1 MAISVADNFLYQGKK
16 PLDARIL
23 FETISAM
30 VNMPGAVLYD
40 GCLGYVK
47 ADKKYYTYNSTN
59 TTDASL
65 GKWRELETG
74 GGEGG
79 VVEGYYYNN
88 KFYEESTHTTE
99 ITGVQGYLYISV
111 DNEQIYRFNGTNFIA
126 LTSKPDT
133 VLYQPAGTVTFANL
147 PALGASVLG
156 FVYDVSDD
164 FTTTADFVEGAGK
177 KYGAH
182 TDVAVVNIGTK
193 ANPVYKFNVFVG
205 AVGQYT
211 QKAILPTASADEVG
225 NIYQFVGTT
234 DLSYTNGYFYQCI
247 EDPDNVGSY
256 IWIQKNVQ
264 PASSGSG
271 GLTKAITAAV
281 DVGGISK
288 NDSFAKDTAFTDMWD
303 ALLNPTLYPTF
314 TAPLASLSYS
324 LDNSGYYKVGATV
337 SAKTATLSYNAG
349 AITLDGVKQNDRGG
363 AATKYTVTTTG
374 AATEYSDSST
384 SSGSF
389 NVSALTRATKGT
401 ITITGTVNYAQGP
414 QPKDSKNGDY
424 DSPLAAGTVT
434 ATKTLNFIQPY
445 YYGASN
451 TSTISDFTGLTEAV
465 SSKGNK
471 TYQFTTS
478 NQHMVFAY
486 DSSYGNLKKILDG
499 NGFDV
504 TGGWT
509 KNTVTVGGFS
519 YFVYVANS
527 KTTDTNAPFTFN
539 I

>member
-47 ADKKYYTYNSTN
+47 ADKKYYTYDSTN

-126 LTSKPDT
+126 LTSKPDA

-303 ALLNPTLYPTF
+303 ALLNPTLTPDI
-314 TAPLASLSYS
+314 TAPSASLSYTA
-324 LDNSGYYKVGATV
+324 NTYYEVGTNVAAAT
-337 SAKTATLSYNAG
+337 ATATLNKGS
-349 AITLDGVKQNDRGG
+349 ISIDGVKQNDRSG
-363 AATKYTVTTTG
+363 AATNYAVATTG
-374 AATEYSDSST
+374 ADTEYSDSST
-384 SSGSF
+384 SSGTFSIP
-389 NVSALTRATKGT
+389 ALTRATKGT
-401 ITITGTVNYAQGP
+401 IKLTATVSYAAGP
-414 QPKDSKNGDY
+414 QPKDSKGNNYGD
-424 DSPLAAGTVT
+424 PLAAGSVT
-434 ATKTLNFIQPY
+434 ADKTMTFIQPY
-445 YYGASN
+445 YYGKSATN
-451 TSTISDFTGLTEAV
+451 TVSDFTGLTKSVTA
-465 SSKGNK
+465 KGNK
-471 TYQFTTS
+471 TFNFTT
-478 NQHMVFAY
+478 NNEHMVFAY

-519 YFVYVANS
+519 YYVYVANS